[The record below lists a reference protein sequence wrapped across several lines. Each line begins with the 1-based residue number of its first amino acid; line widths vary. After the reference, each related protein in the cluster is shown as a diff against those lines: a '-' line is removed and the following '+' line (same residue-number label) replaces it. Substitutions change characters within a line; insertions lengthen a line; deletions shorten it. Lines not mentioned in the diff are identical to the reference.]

1 MTKQNEQEALGT
13 AMNKTE
19 MFFEKN
25 SKSMIIA
32 LLALFVLAAAIFGY
46 RQLISQPRER
56 KAAEMIA
63 QAQYRFESTT
73 PEYQLALEGDA
84 NGAGFL
90 EVIEKYGSTPSGNL
104 AKHYA
109 GICYL
114 KAGDLENAA
123 EFLARY
129 SPVKGIPG
137 ALINAQNY
145 GLQGDIAVEQKDY
158 AKAVKFYD
166 KAVAAA
172 DNNLTAPMY
181 LRKAG
186 LAEQAQGNGAKA
198 AAYYERILTSYPAS
212 MDARDAEK
220 LLGSIK

>member
-84 NGAGFL
+84 NGPGFL
-90 EVIEKYGSTPSGNL
+90 DVIDQYGSTRAGNL

-114 KAGDLENAA
+114 RLGDLDNAA
-123 EFLARY
+123 TYLAKY
-129 SPVKGIPG
+129 KPAKGIP
-137 ALINAQNY
+137 AEIVNAQNI
-145 GLQGDIAVEQKDY
+145 GLQGDIAVEKGDY
-158 AKAVKFYD
+158 A
-166 KAVAAA
+166 AAIS
-172 DNNLTAPMY
+172 LP
-181 LRKAG
+181 LRG
-186 LAEQAQGNGAKA
+186 G
-198 AAYYERILTSYPAS
+198 
-212 MDARDAEK
+212 
-220 LLGSIK
+220 

>member
-84 NGAGFL
+84 NG
-90 EVIEKYGSTPSGNL
+90 STVPRVRATWPS
-104 AKHYA
+104 
-109 GICYL
+109 
-114 KAGDLENAA
+114 
-123 EFLARY
+123 
-129 SPVKGIPG
+129 
-137 ALINAQNY
+137 
-145 GLQGDIAVEQKDY
+145 
-158 AKAVKFYD
+158 
-166 KAVAAA
+166 
-172 DNNLTAPMY
+172 TM
-181 LRKAG
+181 
-186 LAEQAQGNGAKA
+186 
-198 AAYYERILTSYPAS
+198 PAS
-212 MDARDAEK
+212 ATCVWATWTTRPPTWQNTNRPKAFPQRSSMPRT
-220 LLGSIK
+220 

>member
-73 PEYQLALEGDA
+73 PEYQLALEG
-84 NGAGFL
+84 
-90 EVIEKYGSTPSGNL
+90 EIEERLLFRCKVWDFAHRGTSGRQNDPGLRHSTL
-104 AKHYA
+104 DH
-109 GICYL
+109 I
-114 KAGDLENAA
+114 E
-123 EFLARY
+123 
-129 SPVKGIPG
+129 
-137 ALINAQNY
+137 AL
-145 GLQGDIAVEQKDY
+145 D
-158 AKAVKFYD
+158 
-166 KAVAAA
+166 
-172 DNNLTAPMY
+172 
-181 LRKAG
+181 
-186 LAEQAQGNGAKA
+186 
-198 AAYYERILTSYPAS
+198 
-212 MDARDAEK
+212 
-220 LLGSIK
+220 

>member
-84 NGAGFL
+84 NGRGFQYPIPTYSITSDFDWSDTENNRL
-90 EVIEKYGSTPSGNL
+90 LFEMTAKYGTPYL
-104 AKHYA
+104 AVSFRS
-109 GICYL
+109 
-114 KAGDLENAA
+114 N
-123 EFLARY
+123 
-129 SPVKGIPG
+129 SPTSDS
-137 ALINAQNY
+137 
-145 GLQGDIAVEQKDY
+145 QGKSAVM
-158 AKAVKFYD
+158 
-166 KAVAAA
+166 
-172 DNNLTAPMY
+172 L
-181 LRKAG
+181 
-186 LAEQAQGNGAKA
+186 
-198 AAYYERILTSYPAS
+198 
-212 MDARDAEK
+212 
-220 LLGSIK
+220 

>member
-73 PEYQLALEGDA
+73 PEYQLALEGDRCW
-84 NGAGFL
+84 F
-90 EVIEKYGSTPSGNL
+90 
-104 AKHYA
+104 H
-109 GICYL
+109 
-114 KAGDLENAA
+114 
-123 EFLARY
+123 
-129 SPVKGIPG
+129 
-137 ALINAQNY
+137 
-145 GLQGDIAVEQKDY
+145 
-158 AKAVKFYD
+158 
-166 KAVAAA
+166 
-172 DNNLTAPMY
+172 
-181 LRKAG
+181 LRKSINTIRFLKRGG
-186 LAEQAQGNGAKA
+186 LC
-198 AAYYERILTSYPAS
+198 YWFSYVY
-212 MDARDAEK
+212 
-220 LLGSIK
+220 G